1 MQRPVMLFVTGVTFG
16 GLLLPTERLTMTIRR
31 KLAVFVGAITVVALA
46 PAAPAHAAVGDIN
59 TVAGNAPTCGYSG
72 DAGPAIDA
80 DLGHPQALALDAD
93 GNLYIADFATHRIR
107 KVDHTTGFI
116 TTVAGN
122 GTYGDG
128 GDGDLAINAQ
138 LRDPADVAVDTAGN
152 LYIADN
158 GNHRIRKV
166 DHTTGFISTIAGTGT
181 AGYSGDSGLAI
192 NAELHYP
199 TSVSLDAAGNIY
211 LADVSNNVVRKITA
225 ATGYITTVAGNGTGG
240 YSGDSG
246 VATSA
251 QMNSPQEAIVDTD
264 GNLYIADSSNNRIRK
279 VDHTTGYITT
289 IAGNGTAGYSGD
301 GDPATDAQINYPG
314 LMALDADGNLFFADY
329 SNHRIRKVDK
339 TGIITTVAGNGTAGS
354 DGDAGAATAAQLNNP
369 WGIEFNTTGDLFI
382 AEYEGCGIRKVTGL
396 SAPFTLPPTGAN
408 TDGLVWIALAML
420 GAGSM
425 LITTRR
431 LRVAPITP

>member
-1 MQRPVMLFVTGVTFG
+1 
-16 GLLLPTERLTMTIRR
+16 MTIHR
-31 KLAVFVGAITVVALA
+31 KLVVFVGAIAVVALA
-46 PAAPAHAAVGDIN
+46 PAAPAHAAVGDIT
-59 TVAGNAPTCGYSG
+59 TVAGNAPACGYSG

-80 DLGHPQALALDAD
+80 DLNHPEALALDTD
-93 GNLYIADFATHRIR
+93 GNLYIADFAGHRIR

-116 TTVAGN
+116 STVAGD

-128 GDGDLAINAQ
+128 GDGDLAINAE

-166 DHTTGFISTIAGTGT
+166 DHTTGFISTIAGTGV

-192 NAELHYP
+192 TAKLYYP

-211 LADVSNNVVRKITA
+211 IADVGNNVVRKITA
-225 ATGYITTVAGNGTGG
+225 ATGYITTVAGDGTAN
-240 YSGDSG
+240 YSGDEG
-246 VATSA
+246 PAINA
-251 QMNSPQEAIVDTD
+251 KMNSPQEAIVDAD
-264 GNLYIADSSNNRIRK
+264 GNLYIADSSNSRIRK
-279 VDHTTGYITT
+279 VDHTTGFITT
-289 IAGNGTAGYSGD
+289 IAGTGTAGYSGD
-301 GDPATDAQINYPG
+301 GDPATDAQIDYPAS
-314 LMALDADGNLFFADY
+314 MTLDADGNLFFADH
-329 SNHRIRKVDK
+329 STNRIRKVDH
-339 TGIITTVAGNGTAGS
+339 TAPHNITTVAGNGTPGS